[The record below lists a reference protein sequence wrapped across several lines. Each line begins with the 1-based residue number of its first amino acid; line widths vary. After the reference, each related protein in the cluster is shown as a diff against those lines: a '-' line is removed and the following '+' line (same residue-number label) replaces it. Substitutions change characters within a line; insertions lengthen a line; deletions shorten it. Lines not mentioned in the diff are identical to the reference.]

1 MNGECTTD
9 LIDLDL
15 TIREE
20 ATSYYKCLIFLLI
33 AFNFVIC
40 LFASLRRHSWN
51 VLKIKFDRNRLLI
64 LLHVGLNYAYQFTK
78 AFHISKPL
86 LD

>member
-1 MNGECTTD
+1 MNNEYTTD

-20 ATSYYKCLIFLLI
+20 ATSYYNCFCCKL
-33 AFNFVIC
+33 NFVIC
-40 LFASLRRHSWN
+40 LFASLRHHSWN

-64 LLHVGLNYAYQFTK
+64 SLHVGLNYAYQFTK